1 MSSDW
6 TRKQRRQQEVKDRA
20 AQPNHMYGYCRIIG
34 CNKPARAGTSDGLD
48 EKYCRSHAEHVQRH
62 GSPVKKSYTGKELT
76 PYRRAA
82 LDWILSHEEDVWVQN
97 AIQRVRTLYQQAGDH
112 IEAFRL
118 RGLTPMQRSMAALA
132 RLRKVGIDPRLVISA
147 CIAVEMLV
155 LDDQHPANEPE
166 FKRVQIAKVVHRM
179 ASGSHRRWER
189 EVASSA
195 WPGQRQVITEEM
207 HVYPRSRGRVLRH
220 LGQALE
226 SATELLVAH
235 HLDDFRAYKQ
245 ECGLQDSA
253 SMRPYPRRWAAKSRR
268 GRQP

>member
-6 TRKQRRQQEVKDRA
+6 TRKQRRQQEVKGRA

-48 EKYCRSHAEHVQRH
+48 ERYCRSHAEHIQRH
-62 GSPVKKSYTGKELT
+62 GSPMKKSYTAKDLA

-82 LDWILSHEEDVWVQN
+82 LDWLLAHEEDVWVQN

-118 RGLTPMQRSMAALA
+118 RGLTPLQRSMAALA
-132 RLRKVGIDPRLVISA
+132 RLRKDSIDPRFVIAA
-147 CIAVEMLV
+147 CLAVEVLV

-179 ASGSHRRWER
+179 ASGSHRTWER
-189 EVASSA
+189 EVVSSA
-195 WPGQRQVITEEM
+195 WPGQRQVVTEEM

-235 HLDDFRAYKQ
+235 RLDDFRTYRLEHGQ
-245 ECGLQDSA
+245 RGRTSA
-253 SMRPYPRRWAAKSRR
+253 RPYPRRWAVKSRR
-268 GRQP
+268 SR